1 MLHPSYDE
9 LIDIIN
15 EGNEEGLNPE
25 INSRYSI
32 VMAAARRARQ
42 IIDGEQPLVG
52 KAPNNKPLTVA
63 VEEIRK
69 GKIKITEE
77 GVDDYQFHLRND
89 NATSDL
95 VYNDEEGDSVDP
107 DEESEEDDELDDD
120 LDDLNEDDSED
131 DDEE

>member
-15 EGNEEGLNPE
+15 EGNEDGTNPE

-42 IIDGEQPLVG
+42 IIDGDQPLVS
-52 KAPNNKPLTVA
+52 KAPNNKPLTIA

-77 GVDDYQFHLRND
+77 GVDDYQFHLRNE
-89 NATSDL
+89 NSTSDL
-95 VYNDEEGDSVDP
+95 VYNDEDGEQVDVD
-107 DEESEEDDELDDD
+107 DEEESDEELD
-120 LDDLNEDDSED
+120 EDMDEEESGD